1 VVVVAQHRH
10 FKKDWHQRYKVTLDQ
25 AKRKLKRRLLRKKK
39 AEAIAPRPVSGLL
52 RPAVHCPTQKYNS
65 KVRAGRGFTLA
76 ELKAAKV
83 SAAQARSIGIAVDHR
98 RRNHCQES
106 LALNVARLGEYKSKL
121 IVFPRKSNKA
131 KKGDASKADLKA
143 ATQLQGPVLPIVK
156 VQPKLVKM
164 AITEEMKKHGARK
177 QAKLAVAKKYIEG
190 KRRWAKEV
198 DEEANAMPEGA
209 KVEEVA

>member
-1 VVVVAQHRH
+1 MRNPLEDGRVRESRGLRAQ
-10 FKKDWHQRYKVTLDQ
+10 
-25 AKRKLKRRLLRKKK
+25 
-39 AEAIAPRPVSGLL
+39 
-52 RPAVHCPTQKYNS
+52 
-65 KVRAGRGFTLA
+65 
-76 ELKAAKV
+76 
-83 SAAQARSIGIAVDHR
+83 SALHAWD
-98 RRNHCQES
+98 
-106 LALNVARLGEYKSKL
+106 
-121 IVFPRKSNKA
+121 
-131 KKGDASKADLKA
+131 KA